1 MTALET
7 VQVVPLTQL
16 DDGTIIVTG
25 AGVALEI
32 IVARHNAGDTPAEI
46 QEGFPTL
53 ELADIYS
60 VIAYYLSHRDEI
72 DDYVRRQKA
81 RTQAARQRF
90 ESDPEVATH
99 LAEVRDQIRD
109 FRSKSDSDEAASDH
123 FLQRAGR
130 VG

>member
-90 ESDPEVATH
+90 ESDPEVAAH
-99 LAEVRDQIRD
+99 LTEVRGRIRD
-109 FRSKSDSDEAASDH
+109 FRSKNDFETLTEAHS
-123 FLQRAGR
+123 
-130 VG
+130 